1 MKEAL
6 EKACHDMGFACDG
19 LREALNKANNVEGLM
34 VLKLIEQANRLRV
47 DVEGLLAAHVADRAK
62 E

>member
-1 MKEAL
+1 MEQAL

-19 LREALNKANNVEGLM
+19 LREALNKANNVEGLA

-47 DVEGLLAAHVADRAK
+47 DIEGLLSAHIADK
-62 E
+62 TKQ

>member
-34 VLKLIEQANRLRV
+34 VLRLIEQANRLRV
-47 DVEGLLAAHVADRAK
+47 DIEGLLAAHVADQPK
-62 E
+62 Q